1 MSSMTVERSVV
12 AGGVVV
18 GGVDTHGQTHHAAVL
33 DSLGRELADR
43 EFPATAAGYQALL
56 GWLQSFGE
64 LARVGV
70 EGTSSYG
77 AGLLR
82 HLHTTGIV
90 VVEVDR
96 PDRRTRRARG
106 KSDPIDA
113 YAAAHTALTGTRTTV
128 PKTGDGIVE
137 AIRALRVTRRSAVK
151 ARTQTINQLKAL
163 LVTAPTEIRE
173 PLGGLTTAVL
183 IPTCLVLRPT
193 GPVADPAHAV
203 RLVLRRLARRYQ
215 FLTTEIRLA
224 DAELRGLVTTAAPGM
239 LTRLG
244 VGIEV
249 TGQLLTTVG
258 DNPDRMR
265 SEAAFAHLCGAAPI
279 PASSGKTRRHRL
291 NRGGDRAANNALYTV
306 VLARLRLDKRTHAYV
321 ARRTA
326 EGLSRREIIR
336 CLQRYVA
343 RELYQALVALPASS
357 SSWPA
362 SSTAG
367 GGSTLKRR
375 RRAQRG

>member
-12 AGGVVV
+12 ADGLVAAGVVV
-18 GGVDTHGQTHHAAVL
+18 GGVDTHGETHHGAVL
-33 DSLGRELADR
+33 DGLGRELGDR
-43 EFPATAAGYQALL
+43 EFPATTVGYQALL
-56 GWLQSFGE
+56 DWLRGFGE
-64 LARVGV
+64 LVRVGV

-77 AGLLR
+77 AGLAR
-82 HLHTTGIV
+82 HLRTAGIV

-113 YAAAHTALTGTRTTV
+113 YAAARTALAGSRTVV
-128 PKTGDGIVE
+128 PKAGDGIVE
-137 AIRALRVTRRSAVK
+137 AIRTLRVTRRGAVK
-151 ARTQTINQLKAL
+151 ARTATINQLKAL
-163 LVTAPTEIRE
+163 LVTAPAEIRE
-173 PLGGLTTAVL
+173 PLAGLTTAVL
-183 IPTCLVLRPT
+183 IPACLALAPT
-193 GPVADPAHAV
+193 GPVADPAQAV

-215 FLTTEIRLA
+215 FLSTEIRLA
-224 DAELRGLVTTAAPGM
+224 DAELRGLITAAAPDL

-265 SEAAFAHLCGAAPI
+265 SEAAFAHLCGVAPI

-306 VLARLRLDKRTHAYV
+306 VLARLRLDDRTRAYA

-326 EGLSRREIIR
+326 EGLSKREVIR

-343 RELYQALVALPASS
+343 RELYHALVALPASS

-362 SSTAG
+362 HRLQG
-367 GGSTLKRR
+367 VG
-375 RRAQRG
+375 QP

>member
-1 MSSMTVERSVV
+1 MTTVGQARRHP
-12 AGGVVV
+12 ARLFIGV
-18 GGVDTHGQTHHAAVL
+18 
-33 DSLGRELADR
+33 LGRELADR
-43 EFPATAAGYQALL
+43 EFPATTAGYQALL
-56 GWLQSFGE
+56 GWLVSFGE

-77 AGLLR
+77 AGLAR
-82 HLHTTGIV
+82 HLHTAGIV

-113 YAAAHTALTGTRTTV
+113 YAAARAALAGTRTVV
-128 PKTGDGIVE
+128 PKAGDGIVE
-137 AIRALRVTRRSAVK
+137 AIRALRVTRRGAVK
-151 ARTQTINQLKAL
+151 ARTATINQLKAL
-163 LVTAPTEIRE
+163 LVTAPAEIRE
-173 PLGGLTTAVL
+173 PLAGLTTAVL
-183 IPTCLVLRPT
+183 IPACMAQGPT
-193 GPVADPAHAV
+193 GPVADPAQAV

-215 FLTTEIRLA
+215 FLSTEIRLA
-224 DAELRGLVTTAAPGM
+224 DAELRSLVATAAPGL

-244 VGIEV
+244 VGVEV

-306 VLARLRLDKRTHAYV
+306 VLARLRLDERTRAYA

-326 EGLSRREIIR
+326 EGLSKREIIR

-343 RELYQALVALPASS
+343 RELYHALVALPASS

-362 SSTAG
+362 HRLERVG
-367 GGSTLKRR
+367 
-375 RRAQRG
+375 QP